1 VRRLLSVGA
10 AIAAAGAAFAL
21 VVSIASAHAR
31 LDDSTPAAGEVVETS
46 PPQVSVTFSQEIQKI
61 TRTYG
66 IDVLDANENELTTQ
80 DAVLSDADRRIL
92 TVDLPASLPPGR
104 YVVRYKNVSDEDGDP
119 FEGAYAF
126 YVGRQPTE
134 AERAADAQLTQEEEE
149 ETPTAAAGTS
159 TPAAQATSAATG
171 AATAVTTPASTADD
185 DSGGNITLILVVAA
199 LVVLVV
205 LVAGGFFALSR
216 MQNRNRS

>member
-1 VRRLLSVGA
+1 V
-10 AIAAAGAAFAL
+10 AGVAFAL
-21 VVSIASAHAR
+21 VASIASAHAR
-31 LDDSTPAAGEVVETS
+31 LDESTPAAGEVVQAS
-46 PPQVSVTFSQEIQKI
+46 PPQVSITFSQEIQKI
-61 TRTYG
+61 TGTYG
-66 IDVLDANENELTTQ
+66 IDVLDASEAEITTQ

-92 TVDLPASLPPGR
+92 TVDLPPSLSVGR
-104 YVVRYKNVSDEDGDP
+104 YVVQYKNVSDEDGDP

-149 ETPTAAAGTS
+149 ATPTASTGTT
-159 TPAAQATSAATG
+159 TPEAQATSAAT
-171 AATAVTTPASTADD
+171 AVPPPASTADD

-216 MQNRNRS
+216 AQNSR